1 MNIRVHRR
9 SGVIE
14 KMNIEEYLRG
24 VVPSEIGREAPFEAM
39 KAQAIASRT
48 FALRHIITDKS
59 KEYDVVD
66 TVSNQVYNPDKICD
80 QADEAIKATEGI
92 VMVYNGSPIGG
103 WFSSSNGGR
112 IKAAHEKWG
121 GSPLPYS
128 VAKDDPYD
136 TYGGGGHGV
145 GMSQRGAM
153 AMADQGFTYQ
163 QILEFY
169 YNDAFQF
176 RQIGEVYMRT
186 LRKGSKG
193 EEVKI
198 LQNRLIKLGYEL
210 PKYGAD
216 GDFGNE
222 TYAAVKEFQ
231 SEHLDSNRKKLTV
244 DGIVGKKTWEALFAA
259 NVPEEE
265 VKEEPKEEPV
275 ICTDLPENIGATAAK
290 AISADLD
297 DVSDLRKQIVL
308 TALRLAYDPE
318 VPCEFPRSLYIWG
331 ANLYEGGKPNVMNDA
346 ALTKAF
352 TKYPK
357 KFTTKSRAMM
367 RLAVIKNPGITGS
380 DCSGGIV
387 GLLRHFGLVK
397 STFDTN
403 ANGFCGSSHSKSIKK
418 ADLKPG
424 DWVGMSGHIGLY
436 VGGGYVVEWYGQDY
450 GAQLTKLG
458 TRRKAW
464 NFVEKKFKTKN
475 EWTKYRRPKYY

>member
-1 MNIRVHRR
+1 MIIKVNGYG
-9 SGVIE
+9 S
-14 KMNIEEYLRG
+14 MDIEEYLRG
-24 VVPSEIGREAPFEAM
+24 VVPSEIGRDAPFEAM
-39 KAQAIASRT
+39 KAQAVAART
-48 FALRHIITDKS
+48 YALRYAIKGKTIPTTTS
-59 KEYDVVD
+59 A
-66 TVSNQVYNPDKICD
+66 QVYNPAKIIERS
-80 QADEAIKATEGI
+80 DEAVKATEGI
-92 VMVYNGSPIGG
+92 ILVNDGEPIGA
-103 WFSSSNGGR
+103 WFSSSNAGR

-128 VAKDDPYD
+128 VSKDDPYD

-153 AMADQGFTYQ
+153 AMAKQGFTYQ

-169 YNDAFQF
+169 YNNAFQF

-193 EEVKI
+193 EDVKT
-198 LQNRLIKLGYEL
+198 LQNRLIKLGYKL

-222 TYAAVKEFQ
+222 TYLAVKEFQ

-244 DGIVGKKTWEALFAA
+244 DGIVGKKTWEALFAV
-259 NVPEEE
+259 NVPE
-265 VKEEPKEEPV
+265 KETPKEEPIV
-275 ICTDLPENIGATAAK
+275 VCKDIPKTIGATAAK

-308 TALRLAYDPE
+308 TALQYAYDPD
-318 VPCEFPRSLYIWG
+318 VPCEYPRSLYIWG
-331 ANLYEGGKPNVMNDA
+331 ANLYEGGMPNVMTDA

-352 TKYPK
+352 TRYPK
-357 KFTTKSRAMM
+357 KFTTEARAMM
-367 RLAVIKNPGITGS
+367 RIAVIKNPKIMGS

-387 GLLRHFGLVK
+387 GLLRRFGLVK

-403 ANGFCGSSHSKSIKK
+403 ADGLCGSSHSKSIKK
-418 ADLKPG
+418 ENLKPG

-436 VGGGYVVEWYGQDY
+436 VGGNYVVEWYGQDY
-450 GAQLTKLG
+450 GCQLTKLG
-458 TRRKAW
+458 TKRKAW

-475 EWTKYRRPKYY
+475 EWTKYRKPKYY